1 MPFAPG
7 QPGMGFIAAEAA
19 PRGRC
24 PDKVFVPNN
33 EAHRLFLSLSLAVSM
48 DLMLGSGSVILS
60 VSVGYPSHRMSHIIA
75 QERVHTNRRDWHN
88 LRAMLPFLWA
98 WRGRVFLALTALVL
112 AKVANVGVPLM
123 LKGLVDAFNGGAAE
137 QAVLPLALLLGYGVL
152 KLSAS
157 LFNELRDVIFA
168 RVRYGA
174 MRALSTRVLEH
185 LHRLSLGF
193 HLERRTGA
201 ISRDLERGT
210 RSVSTILN
218 YMVFS
223 VLPILVEFTLV
234 AAILL
239 SHYAWT
245 FTALTFGTVVLYA
258 VFTLAITEWRM
269 DYRHQMN
276 RLDSQANSI
285 AMDSLINY
293 ETVKYFGNEGL
304 ELERY
309 DRTLREWED
318 YAVKSQTSMSLLNF
332 GQGAIVALGV
342 TGIMFL
348 AAHGVSRGEMTV
360 GDLVMVNALM
370 LQLFIPLNFL
380 GIVYRQIK
388 YALADMDLVFKL
400 LERVPE
406 VADRPEARPLRV
418 RGGEVEFAHVDFR
431 YRSDRAILHDLSL
444 RIPAGHK
451 LAVVGPSGA
460 GKSTLARLLFRF
472 YDVSAGAIRI
482 DGQDIREV
490 TLESLH
496 RAIGIVPQDAVLFNE
511 SIYYN
516 IAYGRPGATREE
528 VIGAAEMAHLRAFVE
543 GLPQGWETRV
553 GERGLKLSGGEK
565 QRVAIARAILKRP
578 RILVFD
584 EATSS
589 LDSHTE
595 RAILQTLAEISER
608 HTTLTIAHRL
618 STVVDADQI
627 LVLDQ
632 GRVVERGT
640 HAELL
645 ARGGH
650 YHHLWEL
657 QRRERLEGPG

>member
-1 MPFAPG
+1 MA
-7 QPGMGFIAAEAA
+7 
-19 PRGRC
+19 
-24 PDKVFVPNN
+24 
-33 EAHRLFLSLSLAVSM
+33 
-48 DLMLGSGSVILS
+48 
-60 VSVGYPSHRMSHIIA
+60 HIIA
-75 QERVHTNRRDWHN
+75 QERVHTNRRDLHN

-98 WRGRVFLALTALVL
+98 WRGRVALALAALVL
-112 AKVANVGVPLM
+112 AKVANVGVPLV
-123 LKGLVDAFNGGAAE
+123 LKGLVDAFTGTPTG
-137 QAVLPLALLLGYGVL
+137 QAVLPLALLLGYGAL

-185 LHRLSLGF
+185 LHRLSLAF
-193 HLERRTGA
+193 HLGRRTGA

-239 SHYAWT
+239 GRYPWT
-245 FTALTFGTVVLYA
+245 FTALTFGTVAVYVL
-258 VFTLAITEWRM
+258 FTLAITEWRM
-269 DYRHQMN
+269 DYRHRMN
-276 RLDSQANSI
+276 RLDSEANSI
-285 AMDSLINY
+285 ALDSLINY
-293 ETVKYFGNEGL
+293 ETVKYFANEDL

-309 DRTLREWED
+309 DRTLHEWED

-342 TGIMFL
+342 TGILFL
-348 AAHGVSRGEMTV
+348 AAQGVAAGTMTV

-400 LERVPE
+400 LEREPE
-406 VADRPEARPLRV
+406 VADRPGARPLQV
-418 RGGEVEFAHVDFR
+418 RGGEVRFEAVSFH
-431 YRSDRAILHDLSL
+431 YQPDRPILHEVDLH
-444 RIPAGHK
+444 IPAGHK

-472 YDVSAGAIRI
+472 YDVTGGAIRI

-511 SIYYN
+511 TIYYN
-516 IAYGRPGATREE
+516 IAYGRPEASREE
-528 VIGAAEMAHLRAFVE
+528 VIRAAEMARLRDFVE
-543 GLPQGWETRV
+543 SLPQGWETRV

-595 RAILQTLAEISER
+595 RAILQTLREISER

-618 STVVDADQI
+618 STVVDADEI

-640 HAELL
+640 HARLL
-645 ARGGH
+645 ALGGR
-650 YHHLWEL
+650 YRHLWDL
-657 QRRERLEGPG
+657 QQRERLEAAS